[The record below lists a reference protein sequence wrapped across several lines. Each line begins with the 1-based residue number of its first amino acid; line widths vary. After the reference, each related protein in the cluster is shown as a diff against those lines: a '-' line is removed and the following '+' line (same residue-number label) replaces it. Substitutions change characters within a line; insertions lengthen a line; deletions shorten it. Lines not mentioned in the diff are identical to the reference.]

1 MFMAMGLERAIEVA
15 RELESCGV
23 MVYFIA
29 AGEGEEFEI
38 YYSRKLAPALKTTE
52 GYRVI
57 E

>member
-15 RELESCGV
+15 RELESSGV

-29 AGEGEEFEI
+29 AGEGEEFDI